1 MKRILLI
8 VIAGLLSLA
17 ASAQDG
23 RKIYNRYSDSK
34 GVESVYVSP
43 FMYKLFGKLPGIRIG
58 ETDVDLGKL
67 IKSYNGLYILNT
79 RNTET
84 VSNIQQDVRK
94 YTKSGKYELMIE
106 TKEDGDNVTTVYAT
120 PVGEFFDSL
129 LFVTAD
135 EDDLTFVCLDARVSK
150 AELRKLLKSIKKNP

>member
-58 ETDVDLGKL
+58 ENNIDLGKL
-67 IKSYNGLYILNT
+67 IKYYNGLYILNT
-79 RNTET
+79 GDAE
-84 VSNIQQDVRK
+84 VVAKIQDDVRRC
-94 YTKSGKYELMIE
+94 TKSGKYELMME
-106 TKEDGDNVTTVYAT
+106 AKEDGDDVTTVYAT
-120 PVGEFFDSL
+120 PLGEYFDSL
-129 LFVTAD
+129 LLVTAD
-135 EDDLTFVCLDARVSK
+135 DDDLTFVCLDARVSR
-150 AELRKLLKSIKKNP
+150 AELKKLLKSMK